1 MLHTG
6 EVWCGRKLCEGSI
19 MWQENT
25 QGKCDVAGITRGKR
39 NVAGKH
45 MGEVRCGR
53 NYAREA

>member
-1 MLHTG
+1 MAGKHTG

-45 MGEVRCGR
+45 TGEV
-53 NYAREA
+53 

>member
-1 MLHTG
+1 MAGKHTG

-25 QGKCDVAGITRGKR
+25 QEKCGVAG
-39 NVAGKH
+39 
-45 MGEVRCGR
+45 